1 MDNKVSFAKWDKLF
15 RSQQLSQFN
24 GNAQGLCWLKV
35 KAISRGRL
43 MDKFLNENKISLK
56 ATKTGERFIELY
68 DYLVQKDGAEEML
81 NSFLRKRIGIHVLLQ
96 KKLSKGG
103 GLLSFVRLLGLFA
116 NSQVIYSCIPPIAY

>member
-68 DYLVQKDGAEEML
+68 DYLVQKDMVEYMCHHI
-81 NSFLRKRIGIHVLLQ
+81 KQ
-96 KKLSKGG
+96 
-103 GLLSFVRLLGLFA
+103 
-116 NSQVIYSCIPPIAY
+116 